1 MHWSWPCFVLRKVGD
16 RRKGSDGLSG
26 PNLSVWLV
34 NPYGPLPDEGWR
46 DTRYTMMARALEARG
61 HRVTWWTAGFS
72 HFSKKVRS
80 RGWQRRIYKERFE
93 VLLVPVPSYERHVGL
108 GRIAFELVFASGFY
122 RRASGERPPD
132 IMVTVN
138 PPQTT
143 SFAAAKLAR
152 RMGVPLVVD
161 VMDLW
166 PEAFVTILPTWARP
180 LAWRALMPLRQ
191 LRRYSLRSAVEATAV
206 CPSYRDLVMSEAPSL
221 DSGRCTTV
229 YFGVDV
235 GRVRTA
241 AQRQASELG
250 ISRTKEPG
258 ETWIVYAGT
267 LGDRYDI
274 ATMLKVARY
283 LAGRKP
289 AVRFLVAGEGPLKR
303 AVLVA
308 RESGSPVE
316 YLGVLGPEALWTL
329 YGKCDIALCP
339 YSEGSPVGIP
349 AKAFDYL
356 AAGLPV
362 IHSLRDDFADMV
374 ELHDIGV
381 PYSAGDVA
389 SLTEAV
395 VRLAGDDETR
405 RRQRENA
412 LRLAES
418 FDERLQYGRFADVVE
433 RAAGGRERRVAGAA

>member
-1 MHWSWPCFVLRKVGD
+1 LP
-16 RRKGSDGLSG
+16 G

-72 HFSKKVRS
+72 HFSKKIRS
-80 RGWQRRIYKERFE
+80 RGWQRRVYKERFE
-93 VLLVPVPSYERHVGL
+93 ALLVPVPSYERHVGL
-108 GRIAFELVFASGFY
+108 GRIAFELAFASRFY
-122 RRASGERPPD
+122 RRASGESPPD
-132 IMVTVN
+132 VMVAVN

-166 PEAFVTILPTWARP
+166 PEAFATLFPAWARP
-180 LAWRALMPLRQ
+180 LARKALMPLRQ

-206 CPSYRDLVMSEAPSL
+206 CPSYRELVIREAPSL
-221 DSGRCTTV
+221 ASGGCTTV

-235 GRVRTA
+235 GRVRSA
-241 AQRQASELG
+241 ARGQASELG
-250 ISRTKEPG
+250 VSRSKEPG
-258 ETWIVYAGT
+258 ETWIIYAGT
-267 LGDRYDI
+267 LGERYDI
-274 ATMLKVARY
+274 VTVLEVARD
-283 LAGRKP
+283 LAGTTP

-303 AVLVA
+303 AVLA
-308 RESGSPVE
+308 AAASGSPVE

-329 YGKCDIALCP
+329 YGSCDIALCP
-339 YSEGSPVGIP
+339 YSEGSTVGIP

-374 ELHDIGV
+374 ERHDIGV
-381 PYSAGDVA
+381 PYCAGDAA
-389 SLTEAV
+389 SLRGAV
-395 VRLAGDDETR
+395 VRLARDDGTR
-405 RRQRENA
+405 RRQRDNA
-412 LRLAES
+412 LQLAES

-433 RAAGGRERRVAGAA
+433 RAASGRERRVAGAA